1 MNGLKEAFSREN
13 LLKDLNFFALLNLG
27 LVLTAVGI
35 VYFKNP
41 NHFAFGGTSGL
52 SILLADLFP
61 RINVGGF
68 MWIIN
73 LVLVVLGFIFLGIK
87 CMGWTIYSSFALS
100 FFVSCCEW
108 LYPSGVSLSGDAM
121 LDLVFAVFLPALGA
135 AIVFDIGAST
145 GGFTDCMLQNGA
157 RKVFAIDV
165 GRGQLDWKLR
175 QDERVVCMEK
185 TNIRYVVPEDLGEP
199 IDFSSIDVSFI
210 SLTKVLEP
218 IRNYLKEDGEIVA
231 LIKPQFEAGREKVGK
246 KGVVREKST
255 HHEVI
260 EKVALYAQSI
270 GFKILNIDFSPI
282 KGPEGNI
289 EYLIHL
295 KKWPH
300 PVEDALLE
308 DLSLVVDRAFETLAK

>member
-1 MNGLKEAFSREN
+1 MKTRLDVLMVERGLAESREKAKAIIMSGNVFVDGQREDKAGASFPEKAVIEVKGSPLKYVSRGGLKLEKAMSHFDVE
-13 LLKDLNFFALLNLG
+13 LHDKVCMD
-27 LVLTAVGI
+27 VG
-35 VYFKNP
+35 
-41 NHFAFGGTSGL
+41 S
-52 SILLADLFP
+52 
-61 RINVGGF
+61 
-68 MWIIN
+68 
-73 LVLVVLGFIFLGIK
+73 
-87 CMGWTIYSSFALS
+87 
-100 FFVSCCEW
+100 
-108 LYPSGVSLSGDAM
+108 
-121 LDLVFAVFLPALGA
+121 
-135 AIVFDIGAST
+135 ST

-289 EYLIHL
+289 EYLAHL
-295 KKWPH
+295 KKQEEGMAPESC
-300 PVEDALLE
+300 PVDPERIVEQAHQ
-308 DLSLVVDRAFETLAK
+308 TL